1 MQILNILSG
10 YDGSNPFGS
19 SGFLRLVQD
28 GADTLLQGDQNGG
41 GNSFTTLF
49 RFQNTTATS
58 FTSDNFTP
66 AWPTDGSTPSA
77 QTITG
82 TASGETING
91 TIGNDII
98 DALGGDDTVN
108 GDAGADT
115 IYGGAG
121 ADTLRGR
128 FGADYIEGGTEN
140 DILQGEQGDDTLRGG
155 DGNDSLS
162 GGAGINALYGD
173 AGNDF
178 LDNAGGQSGS
188 TLDGGADNDTL
199 FAVIQLLLP
208 PTVPSLSEATGM
220 TRSTMSVS
228 TPPTLWMPA
237 PATTLCVFTDGQQ
250 MASARSPSG
259 ADKIR
264 LGSILSPVT
273 QTCITSRLLP
283 TLRRARPA
291 TELN

>member
-1 MQILNILSG
+1 MHHFATVTDFATGAGGDRVELTQILNILSG

-121 ADTLRGR
+121 ADTLRGG
-128 FGADYIEGGTEN
+128 FGADYIEGVG
-140 DILQGEQGDDTLRGG
+140 R
-155 DGNDSLS
+155 
-162 GGAGINALYGD
+162 
-173 AGNDF
+173 
-178 LDNAGGQSGS
+178 
-188 TLDGGADNDTL
+188 
-199 FAVIQLLLP
+199 
-208 PTVPSLSEATGM
+208 
-220 TRSTMSVS
+220 R
-228 TPPTLWMPA
+228 
-237 PATTLCVFTDGQQ
+237 TTFFR
-250 MASARSPSG
+250 ASRVTTPSG
-259 ADKIR
+259 AGTATIVYLAEQASTLCTATRAMTSSTTPAVRAAARSMVAPTTTRFLRHRALAALTR
-264 LGSILSPVT
+264 L
-273 QTCITSRLLP
+273 
-283 TLRRARPA
+283 
-291 TELN
+291 